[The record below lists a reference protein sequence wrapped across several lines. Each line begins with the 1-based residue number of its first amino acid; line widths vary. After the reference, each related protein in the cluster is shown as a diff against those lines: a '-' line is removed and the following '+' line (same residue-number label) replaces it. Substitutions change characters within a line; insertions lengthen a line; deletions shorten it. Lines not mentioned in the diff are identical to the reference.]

1 MKTIVIYESQTGFTR
16 QYAEWI
22 AEELTCTS
30 RSLKEVRAAELSA
43 YDRIIFGG
51 WIMGGRIAGYRRVKK
66 IGSLAAV
73 FAVGAS
79 LTDEET
85 VKNIQTVNQ
94 LGSIPFYYMQGGIH
108 FDSLGFFKQNLLK
121 GIQRSLIKKENRTAQ
136 EEFMAEY
143 LGTDF
148 DFSSKEQITGIIK
161 DISKGINI

>member
-30 RSLKEVRAAELSA
+30 KSLKEVKAAELSA

-51 WIMGGRIAGYRRVKK
+51 WIMGGRIAGYRKVLKL
-66 IGSLAAV
+66 GSLTAV

-79 LTDEET
+79 LIDEAT
-85 VKNIQTVNQ
+85 TKNIQTVNQ
-94 LGSIPFYYMQGGIH
+94 LGSMPFYYMQGGIH
-108 FDSLGFFKQNLLK
+108 FDSLGYFKRNLLK
-121 GIQRSLIKKENRTAQ
+121 AIQKSLVKKDHRTAQ

-143 LGTDF
+143 LGTNF

-161 DISKGINI
+161 DLSRE

>member
-30 RSLKEVRAAELSA
+30 KSLKEVKAAELSA

-51 WIMGGRIAGYRRVKK
+51 WIMGGRIAGYRKVLKL
-66 IGSLAAV
+66 GSLTAV

-79 LTDEET
+79 LIDEAT
-85 VKNIQTVNQ
+85 TKNIQTANQ
-94 LGSIPFYYMQGGIH
+94 LGSMPFYYMQGGIH
-108 FDSLGFFKQNLLK
+108 FDSLSFFKRNLLK
-121 GIQRSLIKKENRTAQ
+121 AIQKSLVKKDHRTAQ

-143 LGTDF
+143 LGTNF

-161 DISKGINI
+161 DLSRE

>member
-30 RSLKEVRAAELSA
+30 KSLKEVKAAELSA

-51 WIMGGRIAGYRRVKK
+51 WIMGGRIAGYRKVLKL
-66 IGSLAAV
+66 GSLTAV

-79 LTDEET
+79 LIDEAT
-85 VKNIQTVNQ
+85 TKNIQTANQ
-94 LGSIPFYYMQGGIH
+94 LGSMPFYYMQGGIH
-108 FDSLGFFKQNLLK
+108 FDSLSFFKRNLLK
-121 GIQRSLIKKENRTAQ
+121 AIQKSLVKKDHRTSQ

-143 LGTDF
+143 LGTNF
-148 DFSSKEQITGIIK
+148 NFSSKEQITGIIK
-161 DISKGINI
+161 DLSRE